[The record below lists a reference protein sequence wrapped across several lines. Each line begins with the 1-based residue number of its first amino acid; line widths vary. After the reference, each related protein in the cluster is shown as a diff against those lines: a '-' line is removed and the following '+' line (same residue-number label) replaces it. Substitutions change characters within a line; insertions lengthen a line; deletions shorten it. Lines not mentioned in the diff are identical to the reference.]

1 MDTRLRTSFIPKKT
15 LILKNEA
22 GGAARVSINLFLSL
36 GTIVFFLMIALSA
49 GVYLYKVV
57 INKKIYQE
65 GLDLEKA
72 KKAFE
77 PSLIAD
83 VKRLDGRI
91 TAAKAVL
98 DKHAVALPVF
108 DLLET
113 LTLKTVRF
121 TKFDYKNEKSG
132 VPTVSLDGEARGY
145 TSVALLS
152 DSFAGDERIKNP
164 VFSNLN
170 LNESG
175 GVKFSF
181 QASLDPGMISF
192 KKYFNGETEEKDLTD
207 SLPETP

>member
-15 LILKNEA
+15 LILKSEA
-22 GGAARVSINLFLSL
+22 GGGRVSINLFLSF
-36 GTIVFFLMIALSA
+36 GMIVFFLMIALSG

-57 INKKIYQE
+57 IEKKIAAE
-65 GLDLEKA
+65 GAELEKA

-77 PSLIAD
+77 LSFIAD
-83 VKRLDGRI
+83 AKRLDNRI
-91 TAAKAVL
+91 TTARTVL
-98 DKHAVALPVF
+98 ENHAVVLPVF
-108 DLLET
+108 GLLEA

-121 TKFDYKNEKSG
+121 TKFNYQNTKTEP
-132 VPTVSLDGEARGY
+132 PTIQIDGEAKSY

-170 LNESG
+170 LNETG

-181 QASLDPGMISF
+181 QSSLDPTMVSF
-192 KKYFNGETEEKDLTD
+192 KKYFEGGGTQAVPQET
-207 SLPETP
+207 SQ